1 MNLQNAS
8 FNYSWFLTTIK
19 SPFMLFKFWVIE
31 TSSPKTDN
39 KHIIDLNSGLKRSE
53 TYFINYEKSQ
63 S

>member
-1 MNLQNAS
+1 
-8 FNYSWFLTTIK
+8 
-19 SPFMLFKFWVIE
+19 MLFKFWVIE